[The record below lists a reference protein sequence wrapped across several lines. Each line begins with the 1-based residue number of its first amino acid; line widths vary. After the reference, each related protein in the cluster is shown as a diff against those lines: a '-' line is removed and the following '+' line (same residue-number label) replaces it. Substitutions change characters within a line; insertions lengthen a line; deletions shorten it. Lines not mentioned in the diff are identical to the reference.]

1 MTQCVTCSRVL
12 NRKFHRCYGCLGS
25 VCEGCV
31 YAFRFLS
38 IHNPVVFCSS
48 ECCNQFMGKRKAE
61 ADAEY
66 FGEDIGTDDS
76 ERSEDS
82 DSAGTST
89 EDFVVTSSEES
100 SEEC

>member
-1 MTQCVTCSRVL
+1 
-12 NRKFHRCYGCLGS
+12 
-25 VCEGCV
+25 
-31 YAFRFLS
+31 
-38 IHNPVVFCSS
+38 
-48 ECCNQFMGKRKAE
+48 MGKRKAE

-66 FGEDIGTDDS
+66 FAEDIGTDDS